1 LHKTYLF
8 IYHTNI
14 KPITAKISPLDRNFV
29 SGISF
34 IAFNIF
40 FIALGKIAYNK
51 PSITKRRPIA
61 IPSSF
66 IKDDYFLIRLSPDF
80 PKNLKNSLS
89 GDSIN
94 DVSPPIK
101 DFS

>member
-1 LHKTYLF
+1 M
-8 IYHTNI
+8 YHTNI
-14 KPITAKISPLDRNFV
+14 KPTTAQISPLDRNFV

-94 DVSPPIK
+94 DVSPPIN